1 MKFIC
6 IDNFVRWRSS
16 LKSSRKQFT
25 CSSNI
30 FFILSSFSSSIR
42 ISSFSLSI
50 QFEYLRC
57 PSDETVTPHNWANS
71 SNVIHSFRLDVSSVS
86 KKNNEEEEGE
96 GENYLFEV
104 MSMLKERRDENEEE
118 GRMKTDF
125 DQNWMICL
133 LNLFFLLIYLFEV
146 VLQKIDLNYPL
157 LMLKMMMKYDVN
169 VLFVVQMYSNLYSS
183 IKQISQ
189 WSFQFQIFHLWCNF
203 RKIIWCFKFQ
213 CINISMIWIN

>member
-1 MKFIC
+1 
-6 IDNFVRWRSS
+6 
-16 LKSSRKQFT
+16 
-25 CSSNI
+25 
-30 FFILSSFSSSIR
+30 
-42 ISSFSLSI
+42 
-50 QFEYLRC
+50 
-57 PSDETVTPHNWANS
+57 
-71 SNVIHSFRLDVSSVS
+71 
-86 KKNNEEEEGE
+86 
-96 GENYLFEV
+96 
-104 MSMLKERRDENEEE
+104 MLKERRDENEEE

-189 WSFQFQIFHLWCNF
+189 
-203 RKIIWCFKFQ
+203 
-213 CINISMIWIN
+213 